1 MPEDRNTFENWLGDN
16 LKGNMENTVDYRIL
30 YNKDV
35 HYIRLKTFS
44 RERDK
49 DGNIS
54 LEGYIQNITDIQ
66 KSRND
71 INLLTHAIN
80 NSTEDIFAAKEDGTP
95 DFCQPPL
102 QVAP

>member
-1 MPEDRNTFENWLGDN
+1 
-16 LKGNMENTVDYRIL
+16 MENTVDYRIL

-66 KSRND
+66 KAAM
-71 INLLTHAIN
+71 T
-80 NSTEDIFAAKEDGTP
+80 ST
-95 DFCQPPL
+95 C
-102 QVAP
+102 

>member
-1 MPEDRNTFENWLGDN
+1 
-16 LKGNMENTVDYRIL
+16 MENTVDYRIL

-80 NSTEDIFAAKEDGTP
+80 NSTEDIFAAKEDGTLI
-95 DFCQPPL
+95 FANRLFNCTMNWE
-102 QVAP
+102 VRMISAN